1 MSRSLLLVA
10 LMIMSLL
17 APWGVTK
24 AVADQGGDRIGCG
37 TFCQSAGGYGAT
49 ASSAPP
55 ASTIISN
62 GTVTA
67 DSDGYVPVTVKCNLS
82 AQCSGAILFCLRG
95 GASADPGLSRLGM
108 AGYCGRSDLMVNA
121 GATRTIGVPFP
132 AAALAFLRS
141 HGPTPAVLSA
151 DASQSAG
158 VGTAYQTLASTTLTV
173 AAS

>member
-1 MSRSLLLVA
+1 MPRSLLLVA
-10 LMIMSLL
+10 LMLMSLL
-17 APWGVTK
+17 APCGISK

-37 TFCQSAGGYGAT
+37 TFCQSAGGYGAP

-55 ASTIISN
+55 ASTIVSN

-82 AQCSGAILFCLRG
+82 VQCSGALLLCLEG
-95 GASADPGLSRLGM
+95 GAPADPALSSLGM
-108 AGYCGRSDLMVNA
+108 AGQCGRSDLSVNA

-141 HGPTPAVLSA
+141 HGPTPASLAA
-151 DASQSAG
+151 DARQSAG
-158 VGTAYQTLASTTLTV
+158 VGTAYQTLSSSTLTV

>member
-1 MSRSLLLVA
+1 MSRSLLFIA

-17 APWGVTK
+17 APCGITK

-49 ASSAPP
+49 ASSAPL
-55 ASTIISN
+55 ASTIVSS

-67 DSDGYVPVTVKCNLS
+67 DSDGYAPVTVKCNLS
-82 AQCSGAILFCLRG
+82 VQCSGAILFCLQG
-95 GASADPGLSRLGM
+95 TASDPDLSRLGM
-108 AGYCGRSDLMVNA
+108 AGYCGRSDLLVNA

-141 HGPTPAVLSA
+141 HGPTPAVLSVN
-151 DASQSAG
+151 ASQSAG
-158 VGTAYQTLASTTLTV
+158 VGTAYQTLSSATLTV